1 MTSRRLHAAILHGVF
16 ILSGVSA
23 LIYQLVWQRALLT
36 IYGSNVESVAMVV
49 AAFLAGLG
57 IGSLAGGW
65 ISKSSCAPLVLLFGL
80 AELGVGAYGLVSLDL
95 FEAVGAATS
104 AQAHGLT
111 TGVLAFLL
119 VFFPTLLMGATL
131 PMLVAHQV
139 RDTAHVGESVSR
151 LYFVNT
157 LGAALGACVA
167 AKWLLG
173 GFGMSGTVRIAACLN
188 AVAAVMVLLVLR
200 KAPQDGEAKAG
211 EARIAK
217 CAPPCEIPFT
227 TALVWSALSGFIALS
242 WEIVW
247 SRVFNFASASRAP
260 VFGFMLG
267 SYLLGL
273 AIGSLLSPQL
283 LRQGGALRPRLA
295 RWVLFSSI
303 AGFLVAPLTA
313 LAATHVSWEWGYFLV
328 IAAGILIGLPFPL
341 LCHAAIPAGQ
351 DAGSQLS
358 RLYLANIIG
367 SGAGSLLTGFLFM
380 EWLSL
385 AALSWG
391 LLAVS
396 WLWVEQIGR
405 FRLPLMLRVLPLIAA
420 GVGAWPFQGFYER
433 LQYKHEF
440 SHGMHFT
447 QTIESRHGV
456 VTVDSSSAVYGN
468 GAYDGMIGTT
478 LEPKGWLV
486 RPYFLSAVRDRLEN
500 VLVIGVASG
509 SWTQILVNHPQ
520 VKKVTAIELSHG
532 YLDLIRSRPEVASML
547 ANPKLDL
554 VIDDGRRWL
563 RQHPDARFDAIVMNT
578 THHWREFASALL
590 SQEFLTEVKAHL
602 APEGIAFWNCTE
614 SPRAARTGLEVFP
627 YTVMVMNHCLASN
640 APLEPDRAR
649 WKKVLTGYRIDG
661 QPVIPAGQLEG
672 VLDFL
677 NGEVLPAPGDMWH
690 WCRRPAMEA
699 AWGKAAIITDDNLG
713 HEYP

>member
-1 MTSRRLHAAILHGVF
+1 MPPRLHAAILHGVF

-57 IGSLAGGW
+57 IGSLLGGW
-65 ISKSSCAPLVLLFGL
+65 VSKSARAPLVLLFGL
-80 AELGVGAYGLVSLDL
+80 AELGVGAYGLVSLRL
-95 FEAVGAATS
+95 FDAVGMATS

-119 VFFPTLLMGATL
+119 VFLPTLLMGATL
-131 PMLVAHQV
+131 PLLVAHQV
-139 RDTAHVGESVSR
+139 RSTAHVGRSVSR

-157 LGAALGACVA
+157 LGAALGAYIA
-167 AKWLLG
+167 ARWLLG
-173 GFGMSGTVRIAACLN
+173 GFGMGGTVRIAACLN
-188 AVAAVMVLLVLR
+188 AAAAVIVLLALR
-200 KAPQDGEAKAG
+200 GTPQEA
-211 EARIAK
+211 
-217 CAPPCEIPFT
+217 APPAEDEEALSKCEIPFR
-227 TALVWSALSGFIALS
+227 TALVWSALSGFLALS

-247 SRVFNFASASRAP
+247 SRVFNFASASLAP

-273 AIGSLLSPQL
+273 AIGSLLSPRL
-283 LRQGGALRPRLA
+283 LKQGGELRPRLA

-303 AGFLVAPLTA
+303 GGFFVAPLTA
-313 LAATHVSWEWGYFLV
+313 LAATRLHWEWGYALV
-328 IAAGILIGLPFPL
+328 ILAGALIGLAFPL
-341 LCHAAIPAGQ
+341 LCHAAIPPGKET
-351 DAGSQLS
+351 GSRLS

-367 SGAGSLLTGFLFM
+367 SGAGSLLTGFVFM

-385 AALSWG
+385 PVLSW
-391 LLAVS
+391 LLLLGS
-396 WLWVEQIGR
+396 WLWAEGIAR
-405 FRLPLMLRVLPLIAA
+405 FRLSKKLRLQTALFALLA
-420 GVGAWPFQGFYER
+420 LSPFHSLYER
-433 LQYKHEF
+433 LQYKTEF
-440 SHGMHFT
+440 KPGMSFT
-447 QTIESRHGV
+447 QAIESRHGV
-456 VTVDSSSAVYGN
+456 ITVDTSGAVYGN
-468 GAYDGMIGTT
+468 GAYDGMIGTK
-478 LEPKGWLV
+478 LEANGWLV
-486 RPYFLSAVRDRLEN
+486 RPYFLSAVRDRMEN

-532 YLDLIRSRPEVASML
+532 YLDLIRSRPEVSSL
-547 ANPKLDL
+547 LTNPKLEL

-590 SQEFLTEVKAHL
+590 SREFLGEIKAHL
-602 APEGIAFWNCTE
+602 TPEGIAFWNCTE
-614 SPRAARTGLEVFP
+614 SARAARTGMEVFP
-627 YTVMVMNHCLASN
+627 HTMMVMNHCLASN
-640 APLEPDRAR
+640 APLEPDGAR
-649 WKKVLTGYRIDG
+649 WRKILADYRIDG
-661 QPVIPAGQLEG
+661 QPVVAAGQMDG
-672 VLDFL
+672 VVGFL
-677 NGEVLPAPGDMWH
+677 HREALPVPGDMWH

-699 AWGKAAIITDDNLG
+699 AWGQARIITDDNLG